1 MLTRKLGPFTAMQLA
16 VLIVAFAAAAGGSYS
31 LLRFI
36 DDGTD
41 DVLAADEQ
49 LVPAQIGDLIT
60 TVSTDGSLVFPISET
75 VAFESSGVIGEV
87 LVAEGDIVT
96 EGQVLATLNAASVA
110 GLEKAVV
117 QAQFDLDGARE
128 SLAEATADPDSLDI
142 ANAEATIAEALV
154 SLQQAQD
161 DRDALG
167 AEPPDSSEL
176 AAAAAS
182 LANAALAIQDAEDLL
197 ADLTSRPTPAA
208 IADAESAIAA
218 AMTSLANAEGS
229 YAMVYGEEND
239 AVTKARADLD
249 AALEAYT
256 QLFVAWL
263 GVDPSLVDPATA
275 PADHLAA
282 WEIDLDALFD
292 IAKSPDLSSRFLT
305 PPDDPATVWHEPTIH
320 FYIAFL
326 PGGIVGTCDEANPPS
341 TYSCVLLDFNAAWD
355 AVEEERVNV
364 DAISLDASKAIASAD
379 SAVAS
384 AQDSLEAA
392 QEALVDLMVV
402 ADPLRVA
409 AAEADLVLAR
419 EKFDDAKVAL
429 AELTE
434 PAGPEDIA
442 IAKAE
447 AAIARANVNVEKA
460 RVALAEL
467 TPDPNPLALALLQAE
482 VTAAEFA
489 LEAAV
494 TALDGTTLLAPI
506 GGEVIS
512 VEIEPGDNA
521 TRGEQA
527 ANQQTEGILITDRNV
542 VEIEGTV
549 DEIDI
554 LAIDVNVTAE
564 VTMAALPG
572 ETLSGSVTEIGS
584 PTNQQGVVS
593 FPVNVRLEVPEG
605 LVLIEG
611 LTATASIVTSEVRG
625 VLLAPTAAVQ
635 GSFVQPF
642 IRVSNAGV
650 VEERPVELGASDD
663 FWVVVLSGI
672 AEGEQVIMPA
682 PESGP
687 GFATFGG
694 GFGGGSALRALQ
706 GGGGRR
712 GRN

>member
-60 TVSTDGSLVFPISET
+60 TVSTDGSLVFPISEL

-87 LVAEGDIVT
+87 LAAEGDIVT
-96 EGQVLATLNAASVA
+96 EGQILATLDAASVA

-117 QAQFDLDGARE
+117 QAQLDLDEARE

-142 ANAEATIAEALV
+142 ANAETTLVEALV
-154 SLQQAQD
+154 SLQEAQD
-161 DRDALG
+161 DRNALA

-176 AAAAAS
+176 AAAAFS
-182 LANAALAIQDAEDLL
+182 LASAALAIQDAEDLL
-197 ADLTSRPTPAA
+197 ADLTTGPTPEA
-208 IADAESAIAA
+208 IADAESAIAPA
-218 AMTSLANAEGS
+218 VTALANAEGS
-229 YAMVYGEEND
+229 YAMVYGEENE
-239 AVTKARADLD
+239 AVTEARADLD

-256 QLFVAWL
+256 QVFVTWL
-263 GVDPSLVDPATA
+263 GVDASLIDPAKA

-282 WEIDLDALFD
+282 WEVDLDTLFD
-292 IAKSPDLSSRFLT
+292 IARAPDLSSGILA

-320 FYIAFL
+320 FYLAFL
-326 PGGIVGTCDEANPPS
+326 PGGIIGTCDDGNPPP
-341 TYSCVLLDFNAAWD
+341 TYTCVLLDFNAAWD
-355 AVEEERVNV
+355 AVEQERVNV
-364 DAISLDASKAIASAD
+364 DAITLDASKAIASAD

-392 QEALVDLMVV
+392 QEALADLMVD
-402 ADPLRVA
+402 ADPLKVA
-409 AAEADLVLAR
+409 AAEAELVVAR
-419 EKFDDAKVAL
+419 SKLDDAKVAL
-429 AELTE
+429 ADLTDPE
-434 PAGPEDIA
+434 GPEDVA

-460 RVALAEL
+460 REALAEL
-467 TPDPNPLALALLQAE
+467 TPDPDPLALALLQAE

-489 LEAAV
+489 LEATV
-494 TALDGTTLLAPI
+494 TALEGTTLLAPI

-527 ANQQTEGILITDRNV
+527 ANQQTAGILITDRSV

-593 FPVNVRLEVPEG
+593 FPVNVRLEVPED

-650 VEERPVELGASDD
+650 VEERLVELGASDD

>member
-16 VLIVAFAAAAGGSYS
+16 VLIVAFAVAAGGSYS

-41 DVLAADEQ
+41 DVLASDEQ

-75 VAFESSGVIGEV
+75 VVFESSGVIGEV

-96 EGQVLATLNAASVA
+96 EGQILATLDPASVA

-117 QAQFDLDGARE
+117 QAQLDLYEAQE

-142 ANAEATIAEALV
+142 ASAEATLEEALI

-161 DRDALG
+161 DRDALVV
-167 AEPPDSSEL
+167 EPPDSSEL
-176 AAAAAS
+176 AAAASS

-197 ADLTSRPTPAA
+197 ADLTSGPDTDA
-208 IADAESAIAA
+208 IADAEEDIAA
-218 AMTSLANAEGS
+218 AMTALANAEDS

-239 AVTKARADLD
+239 AVAEARADLD
-249 AALEAYT
+249 FALETYT

-379 SAVAS
+379 SAVSS

-392 QEALVDLMVV
+392 QEALADLMVI

-419 EKFDDAKVAL
+419 EKFDDAKAAL

-434 PAGPEDIA
+434 PAGPEDVA

-447 AAIARANVNVEKA
+447 AAITRANINVAKA
-460 RVALAEL
+460 REALADL
-467 TPDPNPLALALLQAE
+467 APDPTPLALALLEAE

-512 VEIEPGDNA
+512 VEIEPGNNA
-521 TRGEQA
+521 TRG
-527 ANQQTEGILITDRNV
+527 EGILITDRNV

-554 LAIDVNVTAE
+554 LAIDVNVMAE

>member
-1 MLTRKLGPFTAMQLA
+1 MLTRKLGPFTAMQLV
-16 VLIVAFAAAAGGSYS
+16 VLIVAFAVAAGGSYS

-41 DVLAADEQ
+41 DVLASDEQ

-75 VAFESSGVIGEV
+75 VVFESSGVIGEV

-96 EGQVLATLNAASVA
+96 EGQILATLDPASVA

-117 QAQFDLDGARE
+117 QAQLDLYEAQE

-142 ANAEATIAEALV
+142 ASAEATLEEALI

-161 DRDALG
+161 DRDALVV
-167 AEPPDSSEL
+167 EPPDSSEL
-176 AAAAAS
+176 AAAASS

-197 ADLTSRPTPAA
+197 ADLTSEPTPEA

-218 AMTSLANAEGS
+218 AMTALANAEGS
-229 YAMVYGEEND
+229 YAMVYGEENE
-239 AVTKARADLD
+239 AVTEVRADLD

-292 IAKSPDLSSRFLT
+292 IAKSPDLASRFLT

-326 PGGIVGTCDEANPPS
+326 PGGTVGTCDDGNPPA
-341 TYSCVLLDFNAAWD
+341 TYTCVLLEFNTAWD

-364 DAISLDASKAIASAD
+364 DAITLDASKAIASAD
-379 SAVAS
+379 STVAS
-384 AQDSLEAA
+384 VQDSLEAA
-392 QEALVDLMVV
+392 QEALADLMVDV
-402 ADPLRVA
+402 DPLEVA

-429 AELTE
+429 AELTD
-434 PAGPEDIA
+434 PAGPDDVA
-442 IAKAE
+442 IAKAD
-447 AAIARANVNVEKA
+447 AAIVRANINVEKA
-460 RVALAEL
+460 REALADL
-467 TPDPNPLALALLQAE
+467 APDPTPLALALLEAE

-506 GGEVIS
+506 SGEVIS
-512 VEIEPGDNA
+512 VEIDPGDNA

-527 ANQQTEGILITDRNV
+527 ANQQTEGILITDRNI

-554 LAIDVNVTAE
+554 LAIDVDVTAE

-593 FPVNVRLEVPEG
+593 FPVSVRLEIPED

-672 AEGEQVIMPA
+672 AEGEPVVMPV

-694 GFGGGSALRALQ
+694 GFGGGNALRALQ

>member
-1 MLTRKLGPFTAMQLA
+1 MLTRKLGPFTAMQFV

-60 TVSTDGSLVFPISET
+60 TVSTDGSLVFPISEL

-87 LVAEGDIVT
+87 LAAEGDIVA

-117 QAQFDLDGARE
+117 QAQLDLDEARD

-176 AAAAAS
+176 ASAAAS

-197 ADLTSRPTPAA
+197 ADLTSGPEPDA

-218 AMTSLANAEGS
+218 AMTALANAEGS

-239 AVTKARADLD
+239 AVTTARADLD

-256 QLFVAWL
+256 QVFVTWL
-263 GVDPSLVDPATA
+263 GVDVSLIDPVET

-282 WEIDLDALFD
+282 WEVDLDTLFD
-292 IAKSPDLSSRFLT
+292 IARAPDLASRFLT

-326 PGGIVGTCDEANPPS
+326 PGGIIGTCGDVNPS
-341 TYSCVLLDFNAAWD
+341 ITHTCVLLAFNTAWE
-355 AVEEERVNV
+355 AVEQERVNV
-364 DAISLDASKAIASAD
+364 DAITLDASKAIASAD
-379 SAVAS
+379 SAAAS

-392 QEALVDLMVV
+392 HEALADLMAD
-402 ADPLRVA
+402 ADPLEVA
-409 AAEADLVLAR
+409 AAEAELVVAR
-419 EKFDDAKVAL
+419 WKFDDAKVAL
-429 AELTE
+429 AELTDPE
-434 PAGPEDIA
+434 GPEDVA

-460 RVALAEL
+460 REALAEL
-467 TPDPNPLALALLQAE
+467 TPDPDPLALALLQAE

-527 ANQQTEGILITDRNV
+527 ANQQAEGILITDRNV

-554 LAIDVNVTAE
+554 LAIDVNVTAD

-642 IRVSNAGV
+642 IRVSAAGV

>member
-41 DVLAADEQ
+41 DVLASDEQ

-75 VAFESSGVIGEV
+75 VVFESSGVIGEV

-96 EGQVLATLNAASVA
+96 EGQILATLNAASVA

-117 QAQFDLDGARE
+117 QAQLDLYEAQE

-142 ANAEATIAEALV
+142 ASAEATIEEALV

-161 DRDALG
+161 DRDALV

-176 AAAAAS
+176 AAAASS

-197 ADLTSRPTPAA
+197 ADLTSGPDTDA
-208 IADAESAIAA
+208 IADAEEDIAA
-218 AMTSLANAEGS
+218 AMTALANAEDS

-239 AVTKARADLD
+239 AVAEARADLD
-249 AALEAYT
+249 FALETYT
-256 QLFVAWL
+256 QLFVTWL

-275 PADHLAA
+275 PADHLTA
-282 WEIDLDALFD
+282 WEVDLDALFD
-292 IAKSPDLSSRFLT
+292 ITKSPDLASRFLT

-379 SAVAS
+379 SAVSS

-392 QEALVDLMVV
+392 QEALADLMVI

-419 EKFDDAKVAL
+419 EKFDDAKAAL

-434 PAGPEDIA
+434 PAGPEDVA

-447 AAIARANVNVEKA
+447 AAITRANINVAKA
-460 RVALAEL
+460 REALADL
-467 TPDPNPLALALLQAE
+467 APDPTPLALALLEAE

-512 VEIEPGDNA
+512 VEIEPGNNA

-554 LAIDVNVTAE
+554 LAIDVNVMAE

-593 FPVNVRLEVPEG
+593 FPVSVRLEVPEDLF
-605 LVLIEG
+605 LVEG

-694 GFGGGSALRALQ
+694 GFSGGNALRALQ

>member
-1 MLTRKLGPFTAMQLA
+1 MLTRKLGPFTAMQFV

-60 TVSTDGSLVFPISET
+60 TVSTDGSLVFPISEL
-75 VAFESSGVIGEV
+75 VVFGSSGVIGEV
-87 LVAEGDIVT
+87 LVAEGDIVA

-117 QAQFDLDGARE
+117 QAQFDLDEARE

-161 DRDALG
+161 DRNALV

-176 AAAAAS
+176 AAAASS
-182 LANAALAIQDAEDLL
+182 LASAALAIQDAEDLL
-197 ADLTSRPTPAA
+197 ADLTTGPTPEAL
-208 IADAESAIAA
+208 ADAESAIAA
-218 AMTSLANAEGS
+218 AMTALANAEGS
-229 YAMVYGEEND
+229 YAMVYGEENE
-239 AVTKARADLD
+239 AVTEARADLD

-256 QLFVAWL
+256 QVFVTWL
-263 GVDPSLVDPATA
+263 GVDASLVDPAET

-282 WEIDLDALFD
+282 WEVNLDTLFD
-292 IAKSPDLSSRFLT
+292 IARAPDLASRFLT

-326 PGGIVGTCDEANPPS
+326 PGGIIGTCGDVNPS
-341 TYSCVLLDFNAAWD
+341 ITHTCVLLAFNTAWD
-355 AVEEERVNV
+355 AVEQERVNV
-364 DAISLDASKAIASAD
+364 DAITLDASKAIASAD

-392 QEALVDLMVV
+392 QEALADLMAD
-402 ADPLRVA
+402 ADPLEVA
-409 AAEADLVLAR
+409 AAEAELVVAR
-419 EKFDDAKVAL
+419 SKFDDAKVAL
-429 AELTE
+429 AELTD
-434 PAGPEDIA
+434 PAGPEDVA

-521 TRGEQA
+521 TRGE
-527 ANQQTEGILITDRNV
+527 GILITDRNV

-554 LAIDVNVTAE
+554 LAIAVNVTAE

-642 IRVSNAGV
+642 IRVSDAGV
-650 VEERPVELGASDD
+650 VEERLVELGASDD

-694 GFGGGSALRALQ
+694 GFGGGSALRVLQ

>member
-1 MLTRKLGPFTAMQLA
+1 M
-16 VLIVAFAAAAGGSYS
+16 LIVAFAVAAGGSYS

-41 DVLAADEQ
+41 DVLASDEQ

-75 VAFESSGVIGEV
+75 VVFESSGVIGEV

-96 EGQVLATLNAASVA
+96 EGQILATLDPASVA

-117 QAQFDLDGARE
+117 QAQLDLYEAQE

-142 ANAEATIAEALV
+142 ASAEATIEEALV

-176 AAAAAS
+176 AAAASS

-197 ADLTSRPTPAA
+197 ADLTSGPDTDA
-208 IADAESAIAA
+208 IADAEEDIAA
-218 AMTSLANAEGS
+218 AMTALANAEGS
-229 YAMVYGEEND
+229 YAMVYGEENE
-239 AVTKARADLD
+239 AVTEARVDLD

-292 IAKSPDLSSRFLT
+292 IAKAPDLASRFLT

-326 PGGIVGTCDEANPPS
+326 PGGIVGTCDDSSPPP
-341 TYSCVLLDFNAAWD
+341 TYTCVLLDFNAAWD

-364 DAISLDASKAIASAD
+364 DAITLDASKAIASAD
-379 SAVAS
+379 STVAS

-392 QEALVDLMVV
+392 QEALADLMVV

-419 EKFDDAKVAL
+419 EKFDDAKAAL
-429 AELTE
+429 AELTNPEE
-434 PAGPEDIA
+434 PDGVA
-442 IAKAE
+442 IAKAD
-447 AAIARANVNVEKA
+447 AAIVRANINVEKA
-460 RVALAEL
+460 REALADL
-467 TPDPNPLALALLQAE
+467 APDPTPLALALLEAD

-512 VEIEPGDNA
+512 VEIEPGNNA

-527 ANQQTEGILITDRNV
+527 ANQQTEGILITDRNI

-554 LAIDVNVTAE
+554 LAIDVDVTAE
-564 VTMAALPG
+564 VTLAALPG
-572 ETLSGSVTEIGS
+572 EIAQRLRDRDRVADQPARGRLVPRQRAAGG
-584 PTNQQGVVS
+584 PRRPLLGRGAHGHGV
-593 FPVNVRLEVPEG
+593 NRHE
-605 LVLIEG
+605 
-611 LTATASIVTSEVRG
+611 RG
-625 VLLAPTAAVQ
+625 T
-635 GSFVQPF
+635 G
-642 IRVSNAGV
+642 
-650 VEERPVELGASDD
+650 RPLGAD
-663 FWVVVLSGI
+663 G
-672 AEGEQVIMPA
+672 G
-682 PESGP
+682 GP
-687 GFATFGG
+687 GQFRATVHPGIQ
-694 GFGGGSALRALQ
+694 RR
-706 GGGGRR
+706 GGGRTARGARRQRRLLGRRAFGHRGGRAGRHARARVRAGVRDLR
-712 GRN
+712 GRLRRRERVARPPGRRRPQGAQLMAARGSRRGGSPCR

>member
-1 MLTRKLGPFTAMQLA
+1 MLTRKLGPFTAMQLG

-41 DVLAADEQ
+41 DVLASDEQ

-60 TVSTDGSLVFPISET
+60 TVSTNGSLVFPISET
-75 VAFESSGVIGEV
+75 VVFESSGVIGEV

-96 EGQVLATLNAASVA
+96 EGQILATLNAASVA

-117 QAQFDLDGARE
+117 QAQLDLYEAQE

-142 ANAEATIAEALV
+142 ASAEATIEEALV

-176 AAAAAS
+176 AAAASS

-197 ADLTSRPTPAA
+197 ADLTSGPDTDA
-208 IADAESAIAA
+208 IADAEEDIAA
-218 AMTSLANAEGS
+218 AMTALANAEGS
-229 YAMVYGEEND
+229 YAMVYGEENE
-239 AVTKARADLD
+239 AVTEARVDLD

-292 IAKSPDLSSRFLT
+292 IAKSPDLASRFLT

-326 PGGIVGTCDEANPPS
+326 PGGIVGTCDDSSPPS
-341 TYSCVLLDFNAAWD
+341 TYTCVLLDFNAAWD

-364 DAISLDASKAIASAD
+364 DAITLDASKAIASAD
-379 SAVAS
+379 STVAS

-392 QEALVDLMVV
+392 QEALADLMVV

-419 EKFDDAKVAL
+419 EKFDDAKAAL
-429 AELTE
+429 AELTDPE
-434 PAGPEDIA
+434 GPDDVA
-442 IAKAE
+442 IAKAD
-447 AAIARANVNVEKA
+447 AAIVRANINVEKA
-460 RVALAEL
+460 REALADL
-467 TPDPNPLALALLQAE
+467 APDPTPLALALLEAD

-512 VEIEPGDNA
+512 VEIEPGNNA

-527 ANQQTEGILITDRNV
+527 ANQQTEGILITDRNI

-564 VTMAALPG
+564 VTLAALPG
-572 ETLSGSVTEIGS
+572 EILSGSVTEIGS

-593 FPVNVRLEVPEG
+593 FPVNVRLEVPEDLF
-605 LVLIEG
+605 LVEG

-672 AEGEQVIMPA
+672 AEGEQVVMPV

-694 GFGGGSALRALQ
+694 GFGGGNALRALQ

>member
-1 MLTRKLGPFTAMQLA
+1 MLTRKLGPFTAMQFV
-16 VLIVAFAAAAGGSYS
+16 VLIVAFAVAAGGSYS

-60 TVSTDGSLVFPISET
+60 TVSTDGSLVFPISEL
-75 VAFESSGVIGEV
+75 VVFESSGVIGEV

-96 EGQVLATLNAASVA
+96 EGQVLATLDAASVA

-117 QAQFDLDGARE
+117 QAQLDLYEARE

-161 DRDALG
+161 DRDALV

-176 AAAAAS
+176 AAAASS

-218 AMTSLANAEGS
+218 AMTALANAEGS

-239 AVTKARADLD
+239 AVTAARADLD

-256 QLFVAWL
+256 QLFVTWL
-263 GVDPSLVDPATA
+263 GVDPSLIDPATA

-392 QEALVDLMVV
+392 QEALADQMVD
-402 ADPLRVA
+402 ADPLEVA

-419 EKFDDAKVAL
+419 EKFDDAKAAL
-429 AELTE
+429 AELTDPE
-434 PAGPEDIA
+434 GPDDVA
-442 IAKAE
+442 IAKAD
-447 AAIARANVNVEKA
+447 AAIVRANINVEKA
-460 RVALAEL
+460 REALADL
-467 TPDPNPLALALLQAE
+467 APDPTPLALALLEAE

-512 VEIEPGDNA
+512 VEIEPGNNA

-527 ANQQTEGILITDRNV
+527 ANQQTAGILITDRNI

-554 LAIDVNVTAE
+554 LAIDVNFTAE

-642 IRVSNAGV
+642 IRVSSAGE

-694 GFGGGSALRALQ
+694 SFGGGNALRALQ

>member
-1 MLTRKLGPFTAMQLA
+1 MLTRKLGPFTAMQLV
-16 VLIVAFAAAAGGSYS
+16 VLVVAFAVAAGGSYS
-31 LLRFI
+31 VLRFI

-41 DVLAADEQ
+41 DVLASDEQ

-60 TVSTDGSLVFPISET
+60 TVSTDGSLVFPISEL
-75 VAFESSGVIGEV
+75 VVFESSGVIGEV

-96 EGQVLATLNAASVA
+96 EGQVLATLDAASVA
-110 GLEKAVV
+110 ALEKAVV
-117 QAQFDLDGARE
+117 QAQLEIDEARE
-128 SLAEATADPDSLDI
+128 ALAEATADPDSLDI
-142 ANAEATIAEALV
+142 ANAEATIEEALV
-154 SLQQAQD
+154 SLQQTQD
-161 DRDALG
+161 DRDALVV
-167 AEPPDSSEL
+167 EPPDSSEL
-176 AAAAAS
+176 AAAASS

-197 ADLTSRPTPAA
+197 ADLTSGPDTDA
-208 IADAESAIAA
+208 IADAESAIDA
-218 AMTSLANAEGS
+218 AMTALANAEGS
-229 YAMVYGEEND
+229 YAMVYGEENE
-239 AVTKARADLD
+239 AVTEARADLD

-256 QLFVAWL
+256 QLFVTWL

-282 WEIDLDALFD
+282 WEVDLDALFD
-292 IAKSPDLSSRFLT
+292 IAKAPDLSSRILT

-326 PGGIVGTCDEANPPS
+326 PGGIVGTCDDSSPPP
-341 TYSCVLLDFNAAWD
+341 TYTCVLLDFNAAWD

-384 AQDSLEAA
+384 VQDSLEAA
-392 QEALVDLMVV
+392 QEALADLMVDV
-402 ADPLRVA
+402 DPLEVA

-419 EKFDDAKVAL
+419 EKLDDAKVAL
-429 AELTE
+429 AELTD
-434 PAGPEDIA
+434 PAGPDDVA
-442 IAKAE
+442 IAKAD
-447 AAIARANVNVEKA
+447 AAIARANINVEKA
-460 RVALAEL
+460 REALADL
-467 TPDPNPLALALLQAE
+467 APDPTPLALALLEAD

-512 VEIEPGDNA
+512 VEIEPGNNA

-527 ANQQTEGILITDRNV
+527 ANQQTAGILITDRNI

-593 FPVNVRLEVPEG
+593 FPVNVRLEVPED

-625 VLLAPTAAVQ
+625 VLLAPTAAIQ

-694 GFGGGSALRALQ
+694 GFGGGNALRALQ

>member
-1 MLTRKLGPFTAMQLA
+1 MLTRKLGPFTAMQLG
-16 VLIVAFAAAAGGSYS
+16 VLVVAFAAAAGGSYS

-41 DVLAADEQ
+41 DVLASDEQ

-75 VAFESSGVIGEV
+75 VVFESSGVIGEV

-96 EGQVLATLNAASVA
+96 EGQILATLDPASVA

-117 QAQFDLDGARE
+117 QAQLDLYEAQV

-142 ANAEATIAEALV
+142 ASAEATLEEALV

-161 DRDALG
+161 DRDALVV
-167 AEPPDSSEL
+167 EPPDSSEL
-176 AAAAAS
+176 AAAASS

-197 ADLTSRPTPAA
+197 ADLTSEPTPEA

-218 AMTSLANAEGS
+218 AMTALANAEGS
-229 YAMVYGEEND
+229 YAMVYGEENE
-239 AVTKARADLD
+239 AVTEARADLD

-364 DAISLDASKAIASAD
+364 DALSLDASKAIASAD

-392 QEALVDLMVV
+392 QEALADLMVD
-402 ADPLRVA
+402 ADPLTVA

-419 EKFDDAKVAL
+419 EKLDDAKAAL
-429 AELTE
+429 AELTDPE
-434 PAGPEDIA
+434 GPDDVA
-442 IAKAE
+442 IAKAD
-447 AAIARANVNVEKA
+447 AAIVRANINVEKA
-460 RVALAEL
+460 RQALADL
-467 TPDPNPLALALLQAE
+467 APDPTPLALALLEAD

-489 LEAAV
+489 LETAV

-512 VEIEPGDNA
+512 VEIEPGNNA

-527 ANQQTEGILITDRNV
+527 ANQQTAGILITDRNI

-554 LAIDVNVTAE
+554 LAIDVDVTAE

-593 FPVNVRLEVPEG
+593 FPVNVRLEVPED

-625 VLLAPTAAVQ
+625 VLLAPTAAIQ

-672 AEGEQVIMPA
+672 AEGEQVVMPA

-694 GFGGGSALRALQ
+694 GFGGGNALRALQ
-706 GGGGRR
+706 SGGGRR